1 MCHSGPVECL
11 SGGED
16 GTGLAIYTALLT
28 DLLALLGAL
37 QANLAYW
44 EEIVLTTHAKVS
56 RVLQEGRS
64 SD

>member
-1 MCHSGPVECL
+1 MLP
-11 SGGED
+11 
-16 GTGLAIYTALLT
+16 TYTPEQSEFLT

-44 EEIVLTTHAKVS
+44 EERVLTTHAKVS

>member
-1 MCHSGPVECL
+1 MLP
-11 SGGED
+11 
-16 GTGLAIYTALLT
+16 TYTPEQSEFLT

-44 EEIVLTTHAKVS
+44 EERVLTTHAKVS
-56 RVLQEGRS
+56 RVLQEGRA